1 MFHCLFLR
9 YALRMMNAQS
19 GANLFELLLLLLFIF
34 FGGRGHIVKTSQEIV
49 LPFCSRPV

>member
-19 GANLFELLLLLLFIF
+19 GANLFELLLLLFIYF
-34 FGGRGHIVKTSQEIV
+34 LGEGLYCENQSGNSIAI
-49 LPFCSRPV
+49 L